1 MSGGG
6 LIVGQKETG
15 FVSVV
20 EFVELVG
27 RQGRRT
33 SKKPLFISWSAFSRR
48 IASMD
53 EFFGYEMQYFPP
65 PFPQRWA
72 KPFGYFIQAF
82 RTARFIIGYQP
93 NEVWLHCPPTFLCQ
107 LALLVRPLG
116 GGYRI
121 VADCHFGAFIRR
133 WTRVPGTIWAVNRA
147 DVILVHNEESFPIA
161 DGLGVDRSKVVMLED
176 PPPAHLPAGSPRVAN
191 EETQPYVLVPCSFNE
206 DEPIPVLM
214 EAARRA
220 PDIRILVTG
229 SRQKA
234 EWLGY
239 TQDAPPNVRFTDYLA
254 LDEFEGLLSGAAV
267 VFGLT
272 NVEGIQLSVA
282 NEALGGNKALVLSD
296 TTILRSMFGEAA
308 LFTLNTPEA
317 IATALR
323 DALARRPALEAASA
337 ALKVRRQADWRAPAE
352 KVARMLAAARR

>member
-1 MSGGG
+1 M
-6 LIVGQKETG
+6 
-15 FVSVV
+15 
-20 EFVELVG
+20 
-27 RQGRRT
+27 
-33 SKKPLFISWSAFSRR
+33 
-48 IASMD
+48 
-53 EFFGYEMQYFPP
+53 
-65 PFPQRWA
+65 
-72 KPFGYFIQAF
+72 
-82 RTARFIIGYQP
+82 
-93 NEVWLHCPPTFLCQ
+93 
-107 LALLVRPLG
+107 
-116 GGYRI
+116 
-121 VADCHFGAFIRR
+121 
-133 WTRVPGTIWAVNRA
+133 
-147 DVILVHNEESFPIA
+147 
-161 DGLGVDRSKVVMLED
+161 
-176 PPPAHLPAGSPRVAN
+176 AN

-206 DEPIPVLM
+206 DEPLPVLM

-337 ALKVRRQADWRAPAE
+337 ALKVRRQAAWRAPAE